1 MINSKAGQRA
11 ERARNLRYK
20 RPALASMGFD
30 VMIAEL
36 EEIEGAC
43 TDIHWFVDQDYDTLI
58 NALDGDEEEAFEFKF
73 AFAALEAKADQL
85 RQAMSDNWGYPAQFY
100 ETPYYRRYDY
110 CTVALVGNRYRTIG
124 WDADEED
131 YMSLTRYEEELA
143 ETEAGKWLMRLTK
156 KDMISTIGQSVG
168 TLLAFLDLRQS
179 YDYLKATF
187 EILRDENTSMLQQ
200 IKAIEAAYEEACC
213 TDWWHTK
220 KEAVERFDRLLEAL
234 PDRVWIE

>member
-1 MINSKAGQRA
+1 MSEIKANRT
-11 ERARNLRYK
+11 RNLRYK

-43 TDIHWFVDQDYDTLI
+43 TDIHWFVDQDDDTLI
-58 NALDGDEEEAFEFKF
+58 NALDGDEEEAWEFKF
-73 AFAALEAKADQL
+73 AFAALEAQADQL

-124 WDADEED
+124 LDADEED

-187 EILRDENTSMLQQ
+187 DILRDENTSMLQQ